1 MIIYDPYPLIT
12 IKDVEEQLASRLRA
26 LRLAANWKQTTLAE
40 RSGVSL
46 GSLRRFETTGQISL
60 QNLLRLAW
68 ALGRL
73 EELAGLFEPPEVR
86 SIRELEESAN
96 APKRKRGSQ

>member
-1 MIIYDPYPLIT
+1 MNSSPYELIT
-12 IKDVEEQLASRLRA
+12 MKQVEEGLASRMRA
-26 LRLAANWKQTTLAE
+26 LRLAANWKQTTLAL

-46 GSLRRFETTGQISL
+46 GSLRRFEATGRISL

-73 EELAGLFEPPEVR
+73 EEFMALFESPEIT
-86 SIRELEESAN
+86 SLRELEQQSKE
-96 APKRKRGSQ
+96 PHRKRGMA